1 MNLYAYCGNN
11 PINRLDP
18 TGKSCW
24 IPVSIFVGAVVG
36 AASKIISNIALGN
49 EWKEGVIGAA
59 VGGAVYGGV
68 LASTANIAAA
78 GFSSAAAESI
88 VNEALSYTPLSKYN
102 GTEQQELTLSNV
114 SDSVERVITGT
125 LVNGLT
131 STVLGKV
138 ANALIPLKG
147 ETPKT
152 LIQCFFSEYA
162 VRSHLQTMFQ
172 GAKTAFWNY
181 VSGLWDEFTQNT
193 KNDIWA

>member
-1 MNLYAYCGNN
+1 MF
-11 PINRLDP
+11 D
-18 TGKSCW
+18 
-24 IPVSIFVGAVVG
+24 
-36 AASKIISNIALGN
+36 
-49 EWKEGVIGAA
+49 
-59 VGGAVYGGV
+59 
-68 LASTANIAAA
+68 
-78 GFSSAAAESI
+78 
-88 VNEALSYTPLSKYN
+88 
-102 GTEQQELTLSNV
+102 
-114 SDSVERVITGT
+114 
-125 LVNGLT
+125 GLT